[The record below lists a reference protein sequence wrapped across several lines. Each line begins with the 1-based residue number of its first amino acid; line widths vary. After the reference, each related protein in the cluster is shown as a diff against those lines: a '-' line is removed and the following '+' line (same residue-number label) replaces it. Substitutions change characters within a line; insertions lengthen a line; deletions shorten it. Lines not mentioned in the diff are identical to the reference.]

1 MKKLLS
7 LLVALVFIAGMTG
20 LAAAQGAATTPEKKM
35 DKPAEKKMDKPAD
48 KMSGEKMEKGDKKM
62 AAKHAKGTVKSAAAD
77 SIVVAGKEKGKDAEW
92 TFAVDPKTKI
102 KKGGKDI
109 MAADVKA
116 GDSVQ
121 LKYMEMGGKATAESV
136 TVTGGGM
143 AKKAEK
149 SDAKNPCA
157 AKK

>member
-1 MKKLLS
+1 MNKLLS
-7 LLVALVFIAGMTG
+7 LFVAVVFVAGMAG
-20 LAAAQGAATTPEKKM
+20 MAAAQGAATAPEKKM
-35 DKPAEKKMDKPAD
+35 EKSGD

-62 AAKHAKGTVKSAAAD
+62 AAKNAKGTVKSATAD
-77 SIVVAGKEKGKDAEW
+77 SIVVAGKAKGKDTEW

-102 KKGGKDI
+102 KKGGKDV
-109 MAADVKA
+109 MAGDLKA
-116 GDSVQ
+116 GDSVDV
-121 LKYMEMGGKATAESV
+121 KYSEMGGKATAEMV
-136 TVTGGGM
+136 TVKGGGM